1 MNKKWIVTAL
11 KFLVSGLL
19 IWFLLGRIDI
29 ADTGDRLLGVS
40 FAHVGLG
47 AAMLVI
53 QIGVGALRWGA
64 VLGAIGSPVPWGMA
78 ARLFYIGAFF
88 NQTLPSSVGGDAVR
102 IYKVHRMGHTLG
114 AAVNGVM
121 LERAATVV
129 VLVLLVAATQPFF
142 LPRAGPGA
150 QSWAVPAVALF
161 AAVTVG
167 GLAFVMALDRLPA
180 VIGHWRLVRGL
191 ALLAGD
197 ARKVF
202 LVPGHAVRV
211 LGWGVIGHGNV
222 ALAVYFLAQGL
233 DLDVGLVDCLALIP
247 PVLLITTL
255 PISIA
260 GWGVRELSMVAAF
273 GLIGVPGAGALALSV
288 LFGLVVAVMSL
299 PGGLIWLIGEDRG
312 AKIEAVPRE

>member
-1 MNKKWIVTAL
+1 MNKKWITPAL
-11 KFLVSGLL
+11 KFLVSALL
-19 IWFLLGRIDI
+19 IWFLLERIDI
-29 ADTGDRLLGVS
+29 SDIGDRLGAVS
-40 FAHVGLG
+40 FMHVGL
-47 AAMLVI
+47 AAAALVV
-53 QIGVGALRWGA
+53 QIGIGALRWGA
-64 VLGAIGSPVPWGMA
+64 VLGAIGTPMPWAMA

-102 IYKVHRMGHTLG
+102 IYKVHRLGYTLG

-129 VLVLLVAATQPFF
+129 ALVILVAATQPFF

-150 QSWAVPAVALF
+150 QTWGLPVVALF
-161 AAVTVG
+161 AVLTVA
-167 GLAFVMALDRLPA
+167 GLAFVMALDRLPDA
-180 VIGHWRLVRGL
+180 IGHWRLVRGL
-191 ALLAGD
+191 ARLAGD

-202 LVPGHAVRV
+202 LVPGHVVRV

-222 ALAVYFLAQGL
+222 ALAVYFLALGL
-233 DLDVGLVDCLALIP
+233 DLDVGLVDCLVLIP

-273 GLIGVPGAGALALSV
+273 ALIGVSNEGAVALSV
-288 LFGLVVAVMSL
+288 LFGLVIAVMSL
-299 PGGLIWLIGEDRG
+299 PGGLIWLLDEDRG
-312 AKIEAVPRE
+312 VNIEAAPRE

>member
-1 MNKKWIVTAL
+1 MNKKLIVTAL
-11 KFLVSGLL
+11 KFLVSALL

-29 ADTGDRLLGVS
+29 ADIGDRLIGVS

-47 AAMLVI
+47 AAVLVVQVGI
-53 QIGVGALRWGA
+53 GALRWGA
-64 VLGAIGSPVPWGMA
+64 VLDAIGTPMSWGMA

-102 IYKVHRMGHTLG
+102 IYKVHRAGHTLG

-129 VLVLLVAATQPFF
+129 ALVLLVAATQPFF

-150 QSWAVPAVALF
+150 QAWAVPAIALF

-180 VIGHWRLVRGL
+180 AIGHWRLVRGL
-191 ALLAGD
+191 ARLAGD

-202 LVPGHAVRV
+202 LVPGPALRA
-211 LGWGVIGHGNV
+211 LGWGVVGHVNV
-222 ALAVYFLAQGL
+222 ALAVYTLARDL
-233 DLDVGLVDCLALIP
+233 DLNIGLVDCLALIP

-273 GLIGVPGAGALALSV
+273 GLIGVPDEGAVALSV

-299 PGGLIWLIGEDRG
+299 PGGLIWLLDEDRG
-312 AKIEAVPRE
+312 AKIEAAPRE

>member
-11 KFLVSGLL
+11 KFLVSALL

-29 ADTGDRLLGVS
+29 ADIGDRLIDVS
-40 FAHVGLG
+40 FAMVGL
-47 AAMLVI
+47 AAAVLVV
-53 QIGVGALRWGA
+53 QIGIGALRWGA
-64 VLGAIGSPVPWGMA
+64 VLGAIGSPVSWGLA

-102 IYKVHRMGHTLG
+102 IYKVHRMGHSLG

-129 VLVLLVAATQPFF
+129 ALVLLVAASQPFF

-150 QSWAVPAVALF
+150 ATWAVPAVTIF
-161 AAVTVG
+161 AVATAA

-180 VIGHWRLVRGL
+180 AIGHWRLVRGL

-202 LVPGHAVRV
+202 LVPGPALRV

-222 ALAVYFLAQGL
+222 ALAVYILAQGL

-247 PVLLITTL
+247 PVLLVTTL

-273 GLIGVPGAGALALSV
+273 GLIGVPDEGAVALSV

-299 PGGLIWLIGEDRG
+299 PGGLFWLIGGDRG
-312 AKIEAVPRE
+312 AKIETAPRD

>member
-1 MNKKWIVTAL
+1 MTKKWIAPAL
-11 KFLVSGLL
+11 KFLVSALL

-29 ADTGDRLLGVS
+29 ADTGDRLSGVS
-40 FAHVGLG
+40 FAHVGL
-47 AAMLVI
+47 AAAVLVI
-53 QIGVGALRWGA
+53 QIGIGALRWGA
-64 VLGAIGSPVPWGMA
+64 VLGAIGSPVSWGLA

-88 NQTLPSSVGGDAVR
+88 NQALPSSVGGDAVR
-102 IYKVHRMGHTLG
+102 IYKVYRTGHTLG

-129 VLVLLVAATQPFF
+129 ALVILVAASQPFF
-142 LPRAGPGA
+142 LPRAGAGA
-150 QSWAVPAVALF
+150 EAWAVPTIALF
-161 AAVTVG
+161 AAATAG

-180 VIGHWRLVRGL
+180 AIGHWRLVRGL

-202 LVPGHAVRV
+202 LVPGHAARV
-211 LGWGVIGHGNV
+211 LGWGIVGHVNV
-222 ALAVYFLAQGL
+222 AFSVYILAWGL

-273 GLIGVPGAGALALSV
+273 GLIGVPGEGAVALSV

-299 PGGLIWLIGEDRG
+299 PGGLIWLIGADRG
-312 AKIEAVPRE
+312 AKIEAAPRD